1 MGLPLINRELSW
13 LSFNDRVLQEAK
25 DVNVPIM
32 ERLRF
37 LGIFSNNQDEFFRV
51 RVATLIRM
59 IALGKR
65 ASQFIGPHPK
75 KVLRQIFQKA
85 IEQQFKFEN
94 LFDEI
99 RTELEHENIFI
110 LNEAEL
116 NNSQEI
122 FVSKYFRGNINT
134 DITPILLENIN
145 KLPEFNDSTTFL
157 VVEMS
162 KANSNRKKYA
172 IIEIPTKTN
181 SRFLVLPKSNGKN
194 YVILLD
200 DVIRHNLDYIFKTF
214 KFDDLA
220 AYTIKFTRDA
230 ELDFEN
236 DETKTILEEISNSV
250 AKRKSGQPVRIVY
263 DSKMPNEL
271 YEYLADKFN
280 VMQDDNIIP
289 GGRYHN
295 FKDFMS
301 FPNFDRQDL
310 EYPLREIIPFGE
322 IENKTSLI
330 KRIAKKDLLLFYPY
344 HSFSIY
350 LDLLAEASMDPAVK
364 KIQIALYRVAGKSQV
379 VNHLIKAA
387 KNGKDVVVVFELQA
401 RFDEENNIK
410 WALILEESGIHVIYG
425 IKKLKVHSKILLITR
440 EEKGELK
447 YLGSIGTG
455 NFNEKTSGIY
465 SDIMLLTSKKEYTD
479 DLINVF
485 NFINHPS
492 KPVQTN
498 TLILSPTSTRSHY
511 VNLIEKEIDQALLG
525 NEAWIHLKMNSLVD
539 KKMIKKLYKASKAG
553 VKIKLNVRGICSL
566 IPGKP
571 GFSENIEAISIVD
584 RNLEHSR
591 VFVFC
596 NSGNPLYY
604 ISSADWMTRNLDLRL
619 EVAAPILDDS
629 LKAQLDKF
637 LSAQWKDNVKS
648 RNLINQETNPN
659 RESNSSVKFRSQ
671 FEMLNIL
678 KN

>member
-310 EYPLREIIPFGE
+310 EYPPREIIPFGE

>member
-310 EYPLREIIPFGE
+310 EYPPREIIPFGE

-485 NFINHPS
+485 NFLNHPS

-498 TLILSPTSTRSHY
+498 TLILSPASTRSHY